1 MDAEWTL
8 LQRLILV
15 KVTIL
20 TAGSGEPTSDLVGIG
35 RVDYME
41 LLT

>member
-1 MDAEWTL
+1 MFTWTL
-8 LQRLILV
+8 IKRIIWL

-20 TAGSGEPTSDLVGIG
+20 SAGSDPTSDLVGLG

-41 LLT
+41 LTS